1 MWNHGEQVV
10 WHRHGVTGK
19 DSYNRPI
26 LGFVDE
32 PLENVVVAPGSSSES
47 RSTSNPSRLST
58 QMSIFL
64 IRDPGVTDR
73 DEFTVRGRRYEVD
86 GDVEGSW
93 TNPFS
98 GSSFGTEINLKK
110 VSG

>member
-32 PLENVVVAPGSSSES
+32 PLENVAVAPGSSSES

-58 QMSIFL
+58 QLSIL
-64 IRDPGVTDR
+64 LTSDPGVSDQ
-73 DEFTVRGRRYEVD
+73 DQFTVRGHRYEVD
-86 GDVEGSW
+86 GSPEGGW
-93 TNPFS
+93 VNPFT
-98 GSSFGTEINLKK
+98 GTSFGTEINLKK
-110 VSG
+110 VRG